1 MILNFLIFWRFR
13 TAINVLGDSIGAG
26 IVYELSKNDL
36 EDTNKKTE
44 GGFEA
49 VPMTEIEDDNKWKK
63 KLHQKQDSEFRPAD
77 LIFRIPIANF
87 LTIPVLLWACYREA
101 KKKSRAQK
109 LTKLVNPEYEGLRK
123 RKSRQNL
130 ENKNRSSSSPNYY
143 ITKGQYSRYCFDRRG
158 YFLLKIFRNSLKLEL
173 KRKQ

>member
-1 MILNFLIFWRFR
+1 M
-13 TAINVLGDSIGAG
+13 
-26 IVYELSKNDL
+26 

-63 KLHQKQDSEFRPAD
+63 KTAPKTG
-77 LIFRIPIANF
+77 FRIQTRRFDFQNSNCEFF

-130 ENKNRSSSSPNYY
+130 E
-143 ITKGQYSRYCFDRRG
+143 TKTVLPLPLIIISQKGNIHDIV
-158 YFLLKIFRNSLKLEL
+158 LIEEVIFCWKYLEIH
-173 KRKQ
+173 

>member
-1 MILNFLIFWRFR
+1 MFLVIPLALALSMNWVKTIWKTQIRKQKV
-13 TAINVLGDSIGAG
+13 VLKLYPWQKLKTI
-26 IVYELSKNDL
+26 
-36 EDTNKKTE
+36 TNE
-44 GGFEA
+44 
-49 VPMTEIEDDNKWKK
+49 KK